1 MNSKIPFAENC
12 YPVIIIVRAKCLST
26 NFSFHKC
33 RLLPPIPRLLKHSR
47 HTKRDSPIPFHAFP
61 HDADLCP
68 VATINQ
74 YITAQAT
81 LANNELH
88 DKLLCYRKP
97 HGPTTKDT
105 LARWVRS
112 ILTLSGVNMDTFTA
126 HSCRSASASKAM
138 PSEVALDVI
147 LKAGQWSADST
158 FYTFYRKDIIQ
169 SGNLVDILPQGYY
182 TIWEPCGHCVC
193 RQFT

>member
-1 MNSKIPFAENC
+1 MKSKIPFAENC

-138 PSEVALDVI
+138 PSGCHLESRTMVCRLH
-147 LKAGQWSADST
+147 LL
-158 FYTFYRKDIIQ
+158 Y
-169 SGNLVDILPQGYY
+169 ILPQGYY
-182 TIWEPCGHCVC
+182 TIWEPCGH
-193 RQFT
+193 FTARILYNLGTLWTLHL